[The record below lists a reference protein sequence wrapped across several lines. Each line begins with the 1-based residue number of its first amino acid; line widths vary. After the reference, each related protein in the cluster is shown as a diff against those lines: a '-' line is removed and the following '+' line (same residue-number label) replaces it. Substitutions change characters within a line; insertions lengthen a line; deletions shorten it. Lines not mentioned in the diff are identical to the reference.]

1 MDFLK
6 EYKESDITRL
16 HMPGHK
22 GKGVDCLPDE
32 LKYAYAFDITEIGGA
47 DNLFQTSGIIKESED
62 NASDI
67 FGIKTFY
74 STEGSSLSIKAMV
87 YIAQKHYE
95 LNNPP
100 VPFGERP
107 YIITA
112 GMCHKALFH
121 AVELLNVGIERVEIS
136 LDANGNVSGT
146 ENESAD
152 AGKKESIKDIISKV
166 SDIVLEKGFL
176 PIGFF
181 TTYPDYFGN
190 VCDLSELKK
199 GLSVLNI
206 PLLTDG
212 AHSSYLKFL
221 DTDKYSEYKFP
232 GDCGADIFAS
242 SAHKTLPAL
251 TGTAYLHIS
260 DSFKDIFPIVKHAL
274 DLFGSSSPSYL
285 LMASLDAF
293 NAEAEDYRDALS
305 EFIPKAENL
314 KKVIE
319 ELGFNVRKSDPLRI
333 VVWKDDTYSGEDF
346 TSALRENKCE
356 PECFDDEYVIMMLT
370 PFNDDK
376 DLQRIKEAFTSL
388 KDNGIKEKAKE
399 GYNCLDNFI

>member
-1 MDFLK
+1 M
-6 EYKESDITRL
+6 
-16 HMPGHK
+16 
-22 GKGVDCLPDE
+22 
-32 LKYAYAFDITEIGGA
+32 
-47 DNLFQTSGIIKESED
+47 
-62 NASDI
+62 
-67 FGIKTFY
+67 
-74 STEGSSLSIKAMV
+74 
-87 YIAQKHYE
+87 
-95 LNNPP
+95 
-100 VPFGERP
+100 
-107 YIITA
+107 
-112 GMCHKALFH
+112 
-121 AVELLNVGIERVEIS
+121 
-136 LDANGNVSGT
+136 
-146 ENESAD
+146 
-152 AGKKESIKDIISKV
+152 
-166 SDIVLEKGFL
+166 
-176 PIGFF
+176 
-181 TTYPDYFGN
+181 
-190 VCDLSELKK
+190 
-199 GLSVLNI
+199 
-206 PLLTDG
+206 TDG
-212 AHSSYLKFL
+212 AHSSYLRFL
-221 DTDKYSEYKFP
+221 DTDKYSEYKFT

-314 KKVIE
+314 KKEIE
-319 ELGFNVRKSDPLRI
+319 ELGFTVRKSDPLRI